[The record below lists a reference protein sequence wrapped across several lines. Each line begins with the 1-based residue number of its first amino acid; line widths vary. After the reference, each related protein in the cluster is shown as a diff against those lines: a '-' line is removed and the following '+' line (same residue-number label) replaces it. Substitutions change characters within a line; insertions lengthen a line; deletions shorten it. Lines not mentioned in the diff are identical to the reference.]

1 MQPLLPQI
9 GTPMR
14 LLINTALT
22 ALFSLGLLA
31 LLTGLYRS
39 AEQRR
44 ATGATGGRG
53 KRIEGTLK
61 QDPRQRS
68 AKRRSFAREFL
79 FGVLAALVVVVTR
92 ALFAAAAWSPLHAAL
107 LMVSVAALS
116 EETGKLAALGLSR
129 IGGGILGFSEAV
141 AAGAA
146 LGLGFALVE
155 NSWYVTEQILPLL
168 FRGFTAV
175 PLHAVAAG
183 FLGWGVASP
192 LRPGRLLAAWLT
204 AILLHAAYNAMI
216 ASGGLPALF
225 SVVLIGI
232 GAALLLAIATAAD

>member
-1 MQPLLPQI
+1 MQPSLPQI

-31 LLTGLYRS
+31 LLTGLYRR

-44 ATGATGGRG
+44 GAGATGAGGQ
-53 KRIEGTLK
+53 RIERSVK
-61 QDPRQRS
+61 QGPRRRS
-68 AKRRSFAREFL
+68 ADRRSFAREFL

-92 ALFAAAAWSPLHAAL
+92 ALFAAAEWNPLHAAL
-107 LMVSVAALS
+107 LVVSVAALS
-116 EETGKLAALGLSR
+116 EESGKLAALCLSR
-129 IGGGILGFSEAV
+129 IGRGPLGFSEAV

-146 LGLGFALVE
+146 VGLGFALVE
-155 NSWYVTEQILPLL
+155 NSWYVTERILPLL

-192 LRPGRLLAAWLT
+192 LRPGRLLPAWLI
-204 AILLHAAYNAMI
+204 AILLHTTYNAMI
-216 ASGGLPALF
+216 TTGGLPAPF
-225 SVVLIGI
+225 TVVLIGI
-232 GAALLLAIATAAD
+232 GAALLLAITAAAD